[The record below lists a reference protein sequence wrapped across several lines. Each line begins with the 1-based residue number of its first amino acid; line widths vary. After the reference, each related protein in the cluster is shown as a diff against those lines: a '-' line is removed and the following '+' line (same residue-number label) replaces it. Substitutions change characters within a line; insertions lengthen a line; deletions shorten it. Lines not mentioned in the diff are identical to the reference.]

1 MEEFRSIFMT
11 DIRDVLYQIEY
22 MIWFAIFFLF
32 WDNIPGM
39 ILISATIFLLHTI
52 IAVPALILRNRIISS
67 RELVQ
72 HFFIQDVSSSAGEST
87 SNMTLILTI
96 TNRTLIFTATGYIIW
111 YSVVYL

>member
-1 MEEFRSIFMT
+1 MT

-22 MIWFAIFFLF
+22 LIWFAIFFLF

-52 IAVPALILRNRIISS
+52 IAVPVLILRNKIISS

-72 HFFIQDVSSSAGEST
+72 HFFIQDVSPSDGEETGSL
-87 SNMTLILTI
+87 TLILTI
-96 TNRTLIFTATGYIIW
+96 TNRILILAAMGYIIW
-111 YSVVYL
+111 YSIVYL